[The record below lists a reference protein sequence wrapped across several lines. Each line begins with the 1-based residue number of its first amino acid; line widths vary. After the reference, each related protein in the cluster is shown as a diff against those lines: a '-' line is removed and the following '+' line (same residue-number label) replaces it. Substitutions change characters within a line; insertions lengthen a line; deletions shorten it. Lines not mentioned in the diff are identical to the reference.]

1 MQTILG
7 AYHGN
12 GNKKISE
19 IIILLVL
26 SMSSWGLIARGED
39 KALPSDDK
47 YIAQLGMWKLS
58 KNYEFTWSSN

>member
-1 MQTILG
+1 MQTVLG

-12 GNKKISE
+12 GNEEFSE

-26 SMSSWGLIARGED
+26 SMSSWVSIARGND
-39 KALPSDDK
+39 KVLPSDDK

-58 KNYEFTWSSN
+58 KYY